1 MSRKRDSESINRP
14 LLVAGLLIVVAS
26 IGMAAWMFR
35 LGDIVTALGLGLLI
49 IAGLLL
55 TGIGFSPETATH

>member
-1 MSRKRDSESINRP
+1 MSTKRDPESINRP

>member
-1 MSRKRDSESINRP
+1 MSTKRDTESINRP